1 MEKKEVPAAETA
13 EVSVFAAAKK
23 EKEKQKAKEAKTAA
37 PSGAEGSV
45 LPQKKSYV
53 GVVIAIIIGVLIIAG
68 ATVATILI
76 INLNNGQKKE
86 DEKSQT
92 SKDDGKDDNLGK
104 DDDKTGKDDD
114 VKKNAGILDSDHYRG
129 KADSKV
135 LVIEYADPQCPGCA
149 QMMPIMDSLY
159 KKYGDKVAFVY
170 RHYPLS
176 YHKNGRSAAIAVEAA
191 GRQGYF
197 WEMLSKLFSTQSEWQ
212 SLSDSSLT
220 NKYAEL
226 FGSAS
231 GNKGD
236 VSTFKKDLNRTSLAE
251 KVDND
256 YKLGKKDNLS
266 ATPTIIVNGE
276 EVDFYSSTKGTES
289 VIADSIEA
297 ALNGGKTSD
306 DTDDDDDD
314 DIDTGID
321 DDDDDDDD
329 IDDTDDDDDD
339 IDTGDNDDWF
349 SSLFGDDDEDDD
361 EE

>member
-1 MEKKEVPAAETA
+1 MDKKEVPAAETA

-23 EKEKQKAKEAKTAA
+23 EKEKQKAKQVKTAA
-37 PSGAEGSV
+37 PSGAEGGV

-86 DEKSQT
+86 DEKSQA
-92 SKDDGKDDNLGK
+92 SKNDSKDDNLGK

-114 VKKNAGILDSDHYRG
+114 VKKNTGILDSDHYRG

-135 LVIEYADPQCPGCA
+135 LVIEYADPQCPACA

-176 YHKNGRSAAIAVEAA
+176 YHINGRSAAIAVEAA

-212 SLSDSSLT
+212 SLSDSRLLT

-226 FGSAS
+226 FESAS

-306 DTDDDDDD
+306 GTDDDDAD
-314 DIDTGID
+314 DIDTDI
-321 DDDDDDDD
+321 DDDDDD

-339 IDTGDNDDWF
+339 DDDDWF
-349 SSLFGDDDEDDD
+349 GSLFGDDDEDD